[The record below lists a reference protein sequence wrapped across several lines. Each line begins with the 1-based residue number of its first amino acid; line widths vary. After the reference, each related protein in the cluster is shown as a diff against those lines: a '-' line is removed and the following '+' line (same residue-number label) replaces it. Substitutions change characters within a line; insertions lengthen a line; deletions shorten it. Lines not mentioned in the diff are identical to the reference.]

1 MHTLVNS
8 SPVAVTEAGTLS
20 LGAVMMTLPPAT
32 IHTTS
37 NQRACSQETA
47 RRAGTAPCVGVQA
60 APRWKGL
67 AFEEHGQPSGARRQ
81 QFALS

>member
-20 LGAVMMTLPPAT
+20 LGAVITLAPAT
-32 IHTTS
+32 

-47 RRAGTAPCVGVQA
+47 RRAGTAPRAGVQA
-60 APRWKGL
+60 APRWSGL
-67 AFEEHGQPSGARRQ
+67 AFEEHGQPSGVRGP